1 MFIINYRCKNIMR
14 FVLLINFLFLYISFS
29 EAIANEKAQ
38 PKALTYGNKP
48 IEAYCIAKI
57 LGGTDDDR
65 VDLRQCYKEI
75 IKEKIERQPVNTDV
89 PSGFQG
95 YDYKKEYCCESM
107 YWQYLGS
114 PWLNHFLIYS
124 FYSGGGSGNFTS
136 ISMLKREGDILIK
149 ERVLDDG
156 DRAMGGISEPILNAS
171 KLTYYK
177 SISMQDFFLL
187 GLHHLGN
194 EWESYKRDE
203 KESINS
209 LPFCAAC
216 SFAEVG
222 YLIDF
227 SAQNPEAKMINV
239 ILPQNDESFQEKDQQ
254 EEVEE
259 KSLQE
264 CILSVVQ
271 QYNAAGMNQMTQD
284 QFKEFTQNVIS
295 VFSKNTSKSN
305 IAVLQ

>member
-1 MFIINYRCKNIMR
+1 
-14 FVLLINFLFLYISFS
+14 
-29 EAIANEKAQ
+29 
-38 PKALTYGNKP
+38 
-48 IEAYCIAKI
+48 
-57 LGGTDDDR
+57 
-65 VDLRQCYKEI
+65 
-75 IKEKIERQPVNTDV
+75 
-89 PSGFQG
+89 
-95 YDYKKEYCCESM
+95 
-107 YWQYLGS
+107 
-114 PWLNHFLIYS
+114 
-124 FYSGGGSGNFTS
+124 
-136 ISMLKREGDILIK
+136 MLKREGDILIK

-239 ILPQNDESFQEKDQQ
+239 ILPQNDESFHEKDQQ